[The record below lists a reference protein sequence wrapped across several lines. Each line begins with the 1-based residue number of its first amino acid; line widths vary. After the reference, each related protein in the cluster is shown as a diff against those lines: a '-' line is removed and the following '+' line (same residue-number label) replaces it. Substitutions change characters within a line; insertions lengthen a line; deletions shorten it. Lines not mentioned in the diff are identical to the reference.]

1 MKKCKSYEKQL
12 VAYIHGELD
21 KDRFLKLEE
30 HLETCGNCRAELD
43 ALRITLNLLD
53 ETLVAVP
60 APQLLSP
67 WWKFAARQRES
78 RPTLS
83 DYWYSPRLR
92 AVLISSAA
100 FSVLFFL
107 SINVVVF
114 QVLKK
119 GGHDQITV
127 AYEIQESDFS
137 PPPSTQRPAMA
148 LKNPKV
154 KIKSSSRPRTPE
166 KIMARSEPV
175 GLFDTGLAD
184 LCYMGSA
191 VVGEAGVQMF
201 GYAMD
206 TDAAFN
212 TEQYNHI
219 AENDFLPVLQNPL
232 STFSIDVD
240 RASYANVRRYLN
252 DGMLPP
258 EDAVRIEELIN
269 YFNYDYPQPQGRD
282 PFSVAME
289 IMACPWNRE
298 HQLALIG
305 LQGIKV
311 EPDHLPANNLV
322 FLLDV
327 SGSMDSPDKLPLL
340 KSAMRLLVE
349 QLRPDDRVSMVVYA
363 GAAGLVLEPTA
374 DKEKI
379 LSAIDRLSAGGST
392 AGGAGIQ
399 LAYKTAQ
406 ENFIKGGNNRVILAT
421 DGDFNVGISS
431 DGDLVRL
438 IEKKRESGV
447 YLSVLGFGTGNYKDS
462 KMEQLANKGN
472 GNYAYIDSILEAK
485 KVLVTEMGGTLVTIA
500 KDVRVQIEFNPAQ
513 VKAYR
518 LIGYENRMMAA
529 EDFNDDMKDAGELGS
544 GHTVTALYELIP
556 ADAEEQIRIADQ
568 LKYQRSTVVNSDEL
582 MTVKLRYKQP
592 DGDTSRLISHA
603 ARMNELQ
610 SMERVNVGF
619 AGAVAEF
626 GLLLRDSKYKGSA
639 SYESVLERAREYKG
653 DDPHGYRAGFIELV
667 ERARLLERTD

>member
-1 MKKCKSYEKQL
+1 M
-12 VAYIHGELD
+12 
-21 KDRFLKLEE
+21 R
-30 HLETCGNCRAELD
+30 RA
-43 ALRITLNLLD
+43 
-53 ETLVAVP
+53 
-60 APQLLSP
+60 
-67 WWKFAARQRES
+67 
-78 RPTLS
+78 
-83 DYWYSPRLR
+83 
-92 AVLISSAA
+92 SS
-100 FSVLFFL
+100 
-107 SINVVVF
+107 
-114 QVLKK
+114 
-119 GGHDQITV
+119 
-127 AYEIQESDFS
+127 
-137 PPPSTQRPAMA
+137 
-148 LKNPKV
+148 
-154 KIKSSSRPRTPE
+154 
-166 KIMARSEPV
+166 
-175 GLFDTGLAD
+175 
-184 LCYMGSA
+184 GS
-191 VVGEAGVQMF
+191 
-201 GYAMD
+201 
-206 TDAAFN
+206 
-212 TEQYNHI
+212 QYNLI
-219 AENDFLPVLQNPL
+219 AENNFLPVLQNPL

-252 DGMLPP
+252 DSMLPP
-258 EDAVRIEELIN
+258 KDAVRIEEMIN
-269 YFNYDYPQPQGRD
+269 YFNYDYPQPAGRD
-282 PFSVAME
+282 PFAVSME
-289 IMACPWNRE
+289 LAACPWNSA

-311 EPDHLPANNLV
+311 EPDHLPANKLV